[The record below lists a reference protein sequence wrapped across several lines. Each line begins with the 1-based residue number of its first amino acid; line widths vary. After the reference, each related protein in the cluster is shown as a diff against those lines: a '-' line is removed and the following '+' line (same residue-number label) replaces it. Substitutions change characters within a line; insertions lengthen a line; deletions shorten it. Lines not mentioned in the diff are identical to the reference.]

1 MTYTYARHL
10 KWMNTWIVLLCT
22 LGINRKISRE
32 ISLEDKKDPKW
43 DLFVPKMSREIKVA
57 GSNPNLETTVW

>member
-1 MTYTYARHL
+1 MTYKYARHL

-32 ISLEDKKDPKW
+32 ISLEDKKDPK
-43 DLFVPKMSREIKVA
+43 
-57 GSNPNLETTVW
+57 